1 MLPME
6 PSLVGTD
13 GSDRPLESG
22 SEVGNSIVILLGGP
36 GYGVVFAEGVLLGYM
51 WWLLYSL
58 S

>member
-1 MLPME
+1 M
-6 PSLVGTD
+6 GTD

-36 GYGVVFAEGVLLGYM
+36 GYGVVFAEGGLLGYM